1 MKKLLSIFAILIFL
15 VGCESAP
22 KSNGFIKKNLSGSFA
37 IGTQSSVD
45 LVVELDKHWGVD
57 YDKMRTFFVDT
68 VKSRFEAGES
78 YETLDGFIGQVKE
91 DMIEN
96 VGDQNWSME
105 GAFSIDANGAE
116 EGEWVNAWFLVE
128 ASDSQ
133 PKRQIVEYYFV
144 KNGKIHQ
151 FSQSRQVRVD

>member
-1 MKKLLSIFAILIFL
+1 MKKVLSIFAILIFL
-15 VGCESAP
+15 VGCESSP
-22 KSNGFIKKNLSGSFA
+22 KSSGFIKNNPSGSFK

-91 DMIEN
+91 SMSEN

>member
-1 MKKLLSIFAILIFL
+1 MKKVLSIFAILIFL
-15 VGCESAP
+15 VGCESSP
-22 KSNGFIKKNLSGSFA
+22 KSNGFIKNNPSGSFT
-37 IGTQSSVD
+37 IGKQSSVD

-57 YDKMRTFFVDT
+57 YDKMKTFFVDT

-91 DMIEN
+91 SMSEN

-116 EGEWVNAWFLVE
+116 EGECVNAWFLVE

>member
-1 MKKLLSIFAILIFL
+1 MKKLLSISMIFIFL
-15 VGCESAP
+15 IGCENAQ
-22 KSNGFIKKNLSGSFA
+22 KSNGYPSKFVTL
-37 IGTQSSVD
+37 GTQASVD
-45 LVVELDKHWGVD
+45 LVVELDKYWGVD

-68 VKSRFEAGES
+68 VKSSFEAGEAF
-78 YETLDGFIGQVKE
+78 ETLDGYIGQVKE
-91 DMIEN
+91 GMSEN